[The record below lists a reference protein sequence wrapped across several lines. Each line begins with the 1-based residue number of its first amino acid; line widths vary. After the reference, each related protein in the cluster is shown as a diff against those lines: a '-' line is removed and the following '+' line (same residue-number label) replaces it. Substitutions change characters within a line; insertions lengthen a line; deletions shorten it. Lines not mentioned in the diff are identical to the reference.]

1 MTRGVSTTLP
11 TQLPA
16 QYERLFAWKLD
27 RRCKAVRD
35 VAADL
40 YELWQD
46 LGGVENLSAQK
57 RWLCERVVYI
67 RRQCVA
73 YESAILH
80 NAELEPG
87 KAPLP
92 LPMEAGT
99 YSNHANVLQGYLKT
113 LGLDRQSRSTE
124 TMRDVLYSNDPEPT
138 PEPPTEPAA
147 DPEAAGADQS
157 ATDATD
163 QLPADAGSTE
173 ATA

>member
-1 MTRGVSTTLP
+1 MTRGLSTTLP

-16 QYERLFAWKLD
+16 QYERMFAWNLD

-57 RWLCERVVYI
+57 RWLCERVVYL
-67 RRQCVA
+67 RRRCVA
-73 YESAILH
+73 YESVVMH

-87 KAPLP
+87 KEALP

-113 LGLDRQSRSTE
+113 LGLERQSRPTE
-124 TMRDVLYSNDPEPT
+124 TLRDVMRGEREPDADRAS
-138 PEPPTEPAA
+138 EPDAQA
-147 DPEAAGADQS
+147 DVSEEGS
-157 ATDATD
+157 A
-163 QLPADAGSTE
+163 P
-173 ATA
+173 